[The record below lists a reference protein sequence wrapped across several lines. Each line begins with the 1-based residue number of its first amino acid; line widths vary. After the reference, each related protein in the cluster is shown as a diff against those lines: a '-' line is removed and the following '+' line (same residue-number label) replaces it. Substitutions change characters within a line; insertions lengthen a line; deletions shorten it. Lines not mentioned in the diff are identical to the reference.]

1 MQDFSI
7 SFLQSYAK
15 VPLEIFKVLK
25 VKSVKINIY
34 NLVMT
39 RATFL
44 KFNKNPII
52 FFSSLRKILNN
63 IQKIFIPS
71 QKVNKRTEPRMDE

>member
-1 MQDFSI
+1 
-7 SFLQSYAK
+7 
-15 VPLEIFKVLK
+15 
-25 VKSVKINIY
+25 
-34 NLVMT
+34 MT

>member
-7 SFLQSYAK
+7 SSLQSYAK

-34 NLVMT
+34 N
-39 RATFL
+39 
-44 KFNKNPII
+44 FNYD
-52 FFSSLRKILNN
+52 SCN
-63 IQKIFIPS
+63 ISEI
-71 QKVNKRTEPRMDE
+71 

>member
-71 QKVNKRTEPRMDE
+71 QKANKRTEPRMDE